1 MSWRGATIWGR
12 LLLAVAIIGCIAA
25 VLLGAGMALV
35 LRAERDFAALAR
47 DSIPRVALAGEL
59 AEFTG
64 TLAALSAGI
73 IAGTRSPD
81 DAPDLP
87 AARLAAVARGI
98 AGVLAAP
105 TLGDVPQAEGLAL
118 AEAELRAALS
128 RVLALSADGAA
139 LDRRLQDADEQ
150 LRWTQVDLQDQAAAL
165 LEDLSF
171 NMESSLQQVLAE
183 TAPATRARSE
193 AMLVADRQLRDRL
206 QRLGADSATL
216 AALVL
221 QARAADDL
229 ATLEQVERIARD
241 VLDAITLGRAGLP
254 ARIDVSLL
262 LEGVDR
268 LVALAQAEEG
278 VFGLMRTRIGLRDAM
293 LAALAEAQR
302 ALGTMQGHLTELGQ
316 AERAAAQAAADTA
329 ARRMLEGAK
338 WLAVLSIVG
347 AGAGL
352 AILLGF
358 VHKRIIRRIRDLT
371 EDLMRIADAEMPP
384 IRPSDEIARMGH
396 AVAVFRASVA
406 DLHAAHDDLAA
417 EVAERRRAVER
428 LERTQRDLV
437 QAGKMAALGQMSAA
451 ISHEINQPLAAM
463 QHRLHAL
470 RRAHP
475 DAAEAVG
482 RLEALVTR
490 ITGTISRLRRIARR
504 ADYRMGRVVLAE
516 PMGAVLDLLDHR
528 LQATGTALE
537 GLPALDGVAV
547 AGDEIL
553 IEQVLL
559 NVLGNALDAI
569 EETGAPGLIRLDVMP
584 GGNEM
589 DLIITDTGP
598 GLRGRSGVELVD
610 PFFTTK
616 EVGKGLGLG
625 LSIAFNV
632 MQDIGGFLDIAE
644 AAGGG
649 ARLRL
654 RFRVWAD
661 KGAQHGG

>member
-1 MSWRGATIWGR
+1 MPLRDATIWGR
-12 LLLAVAIIGCIAA
+12 ILLAVAVIGCIAA
-25 VLLGAGMALV
+25 ALLGAGLALV
-35 LRAERDFAALAR
+35 LRAERDFASLAR

-64 TLAALSAGI
+64 SLAALSAGI
-73 IAGTRSPD
+73 IAGTRNPE
-81 DAPDLP
+81 DAPDL
-87 AARLAAVARGI
+87 AGARVAAVARGI
-98 AGVLAAP
+98 AGVLADPA
-105 TLGDVPQAEGLAL
+105 LGGVPQAEGLAE
-118 AEAELRAALS
+118 AEADLRTALA
-128 RVLALSADGAA
+128 RVLALGTDSAA

-150 LRWTQVDLQDQAAAL
+150 LRWTQVDLQDQSTAL
-165 LEDLSF
+165 LDDLSF
-171 NMESSLQQVLAE
+171 NLDSSLRQLLGETDPAARTLAE
-183 TAPATRARSE
+183 ATLA
-193 AMLVADRQLRDRL
+193 ADRQLRDRL
-206 QRLGADSATL
+206 QRLGSDSATL
-216 AALVL
+216 AALLL

-229 ATLEQVERIARD
+229 ATLDQVDRIVRD
-241 VLDAITLGRAGLP
+241 VLDTIALGRVDLP
-254 ARIDVSLL
+254 DRVDVRLL
-262 LEGVDR
+262 LSGVDR
-268 LVALAQAEEG
+268 LVDLTQGEAGIVAL
-278 VFGLMRTRIGLRDAM
+278 MHSRIALRNAT
-293 LAALAEAQR
+293 LAALAKAQQ

-316 AERAAAQAAADTA
+316 AERAAAQAAADAA
-329 ARRMLEGAK
+329 ARRMLTGATG
-338 WLAVLSIVG
+338 LAALSVLG

-358 VHKRIIRRIRDLT
+358 VHNRIIRRIRDLT
-371 EDLMRIADAEMPP
+371 EDLMRIADAEIPP
-384 IRPSDEIARMGH
+384 PGRLDEIARMGH

-428 LERTQRDLV
+428 LERSQRDLV

-490 ITGTISRLRRIARR
+490 ITGTINRLRRIARR
-504 ADYRMGRVVLAE
+504 ADYRMGRVMLAD
-516 PMGAVLDLLDHR
+516 PIGAVVDLLDHR
-528 LQATGTALE
+528 LNATGTVVE
-537 GLPALDGVAV
+537 GLSALDGVAV

-569 EETGAPGLIRLDVMP
+569 EETAAPGRIRLDIAIAEEV
-584 GGNEM
+584 
-589 DLIITDTGP
+589 DLTITDTGP
-598 GLRGRSGVELVD
+598 GLRGRSGAVLVD

-616 EVGKGLGLG
+616 DVGKGLGLG

-632 MQDIGGFLDIAE
+632 MQDMGGFLDIAE
-644 AAGGG
+644 GPGGG
-649 ARLRL
+649 AQVRL
-654 RFRVWAD
+654 RFQTW
-661 KGAQHGG
+661 KGAQDG